1 MLNSR
6 VAAMLA
12 LALLGMIRAAHAA
25 DQEGC
30 LFCHRLELANA
41 GATVSDLRVA
51 EPSRAL
57 HAGLYCSDCHPDAKV
72 TPHAVPP
79 GAARCID
86 DCHSAG
92 TGTVP
97 ETHRRAAF
105 GGLTETH
112 RRTAMPDSPCILCHK
127 A

>member
-1 MLNSR
+1 MSNRRIASL
-6 VAAMLA
+6 LA
-12 LALLGMIRAAHAA
+12 VGLFWLFGLVRTSGAA

-51 EPSRAL
+51 ESNRAH

-72 TPHAVPP
+72 TPHAVSP
-79 GAARCID
+79 GAARCIGE
-86 DCHSAG
+86 CHSAG
-92 TGTVP
+92 TGAVP

-112 RRTAMPDSPCILCHK
+112 RQAAMPHPSAFK
-127 A
+127 G